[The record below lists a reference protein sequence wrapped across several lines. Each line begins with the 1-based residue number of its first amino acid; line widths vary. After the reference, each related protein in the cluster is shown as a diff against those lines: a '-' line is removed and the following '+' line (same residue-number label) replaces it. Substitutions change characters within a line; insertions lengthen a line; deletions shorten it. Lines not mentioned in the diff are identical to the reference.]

1 VKKTYFIL
9 GFSLMVLLPGFVF
22 AAGPMGITITP
33 LKYVI
38 EANPGERFQREITVI
53 NPNDFV
59 LNVRPEFQDF
69 KVAGENEIQW
79 VPNDVENPYKMTD
92 WIYINKSIISLKPH
106 GEAKLPFTIVVP
118 QKARVGGH
126 YAAVFLTA
134 VTETEGNVGSVPR
147 VGALII
153 LNVAGDIKKTGELVK
168 FSSPLLV
175 GFGPVDFK
183 FTFLNTGT
191 THYEN
196 NGQVVLRNMLG
207 QKTVLAS
214 EKKFFYP
221 EIERETVA
229 RWDKKYPIGFYLVQ
243 ASIGDGV
250 GKQFTKTRIMLA
262 LPLKIFL
269 PVLALLIILILTWRV
284 FKRKFKIVRTP
295 SV

>member
-1 VKKTYFIL
+1 MKKTYLIL
-9 GFSLMVLLPGFVF
+9 GLSLLILLPGFVF
-22 AAGPMGITITP
+22 AAGPIGITITP
-33 LKYVI
+33 LKYII
-38 EANPGERFQREITVI
+38 EANPGESFRKEVTVI

-69 KVAGENEIQW
+69 KVTGENEIQW

-92 WIYINKSIISLKPH
+92 WIYINTGTISLKPR

-126 YAAVFLTA
+126 YAAIFFTA
-134 VTETEGNVGSVPR
+134 VMETEGNVGSVPR

-153 LNVAGDIKKTGELVK
+153 LNVAGDVKKTGEFVK

-175 GFGPVDFK
+175 GSGPVDFK

-191 THYEN
+191 THYEGG
-196 NGQVVLRNMLG
+196 GQVVLRNIFG

-221 EIERETVA
+221 DIKRDIVA
-229 RWDKKYPIGFYLVQ
+229 QWDKKYPVGLYLVR
-243 ASIGDGV
+243 ANINDGIGT
-250 GKQFTKTRIMLA
+250 QFTKTRILLA

-269 PVLALLIILILTWRV
+269 PALALLAILVFGWRM
-284 FKRKFKIVRTP
+284 FKRKFKIVR
-295 SV
+295 SG